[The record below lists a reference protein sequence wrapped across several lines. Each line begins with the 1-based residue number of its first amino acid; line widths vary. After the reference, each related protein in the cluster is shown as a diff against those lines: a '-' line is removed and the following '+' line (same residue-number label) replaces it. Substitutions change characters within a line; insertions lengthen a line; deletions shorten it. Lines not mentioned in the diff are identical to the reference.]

1 MLHRYSEVLNLP
13 VICADSGKKA
23 GAVKDILFSRN
34 SREVKALL
42 LEHKGLTLNKRV
54 VFISELLS
62 LGGGAAVVNGI
73 GCIADMDREAFA
85 KAFSDAGSLLGLR
98 VFSKTGGEIGVIRD
112 VMFDIRTGRIES
124 FEISDGLFQD
134 IMQGWKLLP
143 LFGKVEL
150 GEEFAIVD
158 SEAVKEMEETGGG
171 IKNKLLK

>member
-23 GAVKDILFSRN
+23 GAVKDILFSRKN
-34 SREVKALL
+34 REVKALL
-42 LEHKGLTLNKRV
+42 LEHKGLTLKKRV

-62 LGGGAAVVNGI
+62 LGGGAAIVNSS
-73 GCIADMDREAFA
+73 GCVSDLNPAAYA
-85 KAFSDAGSLLGLR
+85 KAFDDEGSLLGIR
-98 VFSKTGGEIGVIRD
+98 VFSKSGGEIGVIRD
-112 VMFDIRTGRIES
+112 VMFDIRTGRIEGL
-124 FEISDGLFQD
+124 EISDGLFQD
-134 IMQGWKLLP
+134 VIQGWKLLP

-158 SEAVKEMEETGGG
+158 SEAVNEMEETGGG